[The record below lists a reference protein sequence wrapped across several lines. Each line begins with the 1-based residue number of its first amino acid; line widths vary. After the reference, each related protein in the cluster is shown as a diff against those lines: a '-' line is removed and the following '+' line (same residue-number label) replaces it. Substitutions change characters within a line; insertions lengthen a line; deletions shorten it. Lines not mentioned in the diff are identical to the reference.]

1 MALKRPKGKSLVN
14 NIRYF
19 DNGDTIDYIDKKAV
33 SNGEFVLKKDD
44 NGDVYISKT

>member
-1 MALKRPKGKSLVN
+1 MDVEKLLSKTVNTLSLYTILKLV
-14 NIRYF
+14 IY
-19 DNGDTIDYIDKKAV
+19 YIDKKAV

>member
-1 MALKRPKGKSLVN
+1 MDVEKLLRKTVNTLSLYTVLKLA
-14 NIRYF
+14 
-19 DNGDTIDYIDKKAV
+19 IDYIDKKVV